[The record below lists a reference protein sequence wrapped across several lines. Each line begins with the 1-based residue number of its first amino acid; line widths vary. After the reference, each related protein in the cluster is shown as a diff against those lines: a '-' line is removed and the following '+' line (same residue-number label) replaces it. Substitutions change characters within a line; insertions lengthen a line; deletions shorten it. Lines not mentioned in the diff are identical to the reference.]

1 MNVFVTGGARGI
13 GQSIVLEALKKGHD
27 VAFTYRTSADEAQ
40 RVLALASDLAPG
52 RSCRAY
58 PLDVRDPAAVEITA
72 DRVLDELGRVDVV
85 VNNAGVNI
93 NGLAATLDDE
103 AWREV
108 IDTNLSGAFYV
119 SRAFLAPM
127 MRRSFG
133 RLIHVSSLGRGGVT
147 GQVADASSKAG
158 LCGLSSTLAKEYGRR
173 GITSNVVAPGFFETD
188 MTREGMSGSNR
199 EFWLKYCP
207 AGRLGELPE
216 VASVVLFLASPEASY
231 VNGET
236 IAITGGLDW
245 AP

>member
-1 MNVFVTGGARGI
+1 MKFFVTGGARGI
-13 GQSIVLEALKKGHD
+13 GEAIVVEALRRGHE
-27 VAFTYRTSADEAQ
+27 VAFTYRSSADAAKH
-40 RVLALASDLAPG
+40 VLDAASDIANSG
-52 RSCRAY
+52 ACRAY
-58 PLDVRDPAAVEITA
+58 PLDVRDPEAVEVTA
-72 DRVLDELGRVDVV
+72 ERVLDDFGQIDVV
-85 VNNAGVNI
+85 VNNAGINV
-93 NGLAATLDDE
+93 NGLCASYDDA

-119 SRAFLAPM
+119 CRAFLPSM
-127 MRRSFG
+127 MKKGFG

-147 GQVADASSKAG
+147 GQVAYAASKAG
-158 LCGLSSTLAKEYGRR
+158 LLGLSSTLAKEYGRR

-207 AGRLGELPE
+207 LGRLGELPE
-216 VASVVLFLASPEASY
+216 IAGVVMFLASNDASY

-236 IAITGGLDW
+236 ITVTGGLDW